1 MADDG
6 FLLIPDNVLGAH
18 AGEEIVRM
26 VVLADMIE
34 AKPPIFALA
43 QPPPWARDGTI
54 FVGLEP
60 DVAFSRPW
68 PALTGRSGSRYADAM
83 ARRDLIAEKLT
94 KAFAPASLEV
104 VDESHQHAGHAGHRE
119 GGETHFRVYIVA
131 EAFRGKSRLE
141 RHRMINE
148 TLVGELEGG
157 VHALAIHASAPDEG
171 GA

>member
-1 MADDG
+1 MRRG
-6 FLLIPDNVLGAH
+6 FLPDNFH
-18 AGEEIVRM
+18 ARC
-26 VVLADMIE
+26 
-34 AKPPIFALA
+34 
-43 QPPPWARDGTI
+43 GTRTLPRSKSQRRI
-54 FVGLEP
+54 LSTERV
-60 DVAFSRPW
+60 FSPW
-68 PALTGRSGSRYADAM
+68 PALTDGSGSRYADAM

-94 KAFAPASLEV
+94 KAFAPARLDV

-157 VHALAIHASAPDEG
+157 VHALAIHASAPGEG